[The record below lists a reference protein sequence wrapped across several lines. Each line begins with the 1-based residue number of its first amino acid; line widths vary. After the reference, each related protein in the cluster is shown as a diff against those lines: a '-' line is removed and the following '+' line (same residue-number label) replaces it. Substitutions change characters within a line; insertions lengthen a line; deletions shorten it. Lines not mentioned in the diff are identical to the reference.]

1 MYLTKYI
8 ERMGTGIGDMIRRC
22 RKAGLPEPEI
32 TIDGGF
38 WVLTIRRKKAD
49 SGAGWHQVGTKLA
62 LSGHQVSIL
71 RKCLITSSIGDL
83 MEIVGRTDRTKFRNQ
98 ILKPLLDNGLLQMTV
113 PEKPRSSNQRY
124 QITEQGRMVLEQASN
139 IKKG

>member
-1 MYLTKYI
+1 
-8 ERMGTGIGDMIRRC
+8 
-22 RKAGLPEPEI
+22 
-32 TIDGGF
+32 
-38 WVLTIRRKKAD
+38 
-49 SGAGWHQVGTKLA
+49 
-62 LSGHQVSIL
+62 
-71 RKCLITSSIGDL
+71 